1 MLVQKT
7 GHKRYLSHSPAG
19 HTPKRRRSADFGD
32 HAIDDYSVHR
42 ANVDSAYESNPTL
55 SDGNSM
61 DYANVESTGASGP
74 ALSDTGSVASAS
86 ITV

>member
-1 MLVQKT
+1 MQSRLW
-7 GHKRYLSHSPAG
+7 R
-19 HTPKRRRSADFGD
+19 DN
-32 HAIDDYSVHR
+32 AIDDYSVHR
-42 ANVDSAYESNPTL
+42 ANVDSAYESKPTL